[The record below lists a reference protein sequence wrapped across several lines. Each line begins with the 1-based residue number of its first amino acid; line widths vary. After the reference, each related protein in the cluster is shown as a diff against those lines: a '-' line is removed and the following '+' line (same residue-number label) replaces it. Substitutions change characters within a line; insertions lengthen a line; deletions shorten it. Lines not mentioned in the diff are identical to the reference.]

1 MSAGGTSRTSLPV
14 EPPLRRLAPR
24 PYAGTGGRAC
34 RRCVRGGRV
43 GMASDDLALL
53 KQMYQRGE
61 ITDEQYDVLRRH
73 VLWGTPLPDLVD
85 DPPPALSMP
94 PPPTGPVPPPLA
106 PPPPAQPPMAQQP
119 VGSPPT
125 AQPPM
130 APPPRVAAPA
140 PARMSIPPRTGPRH
154 ARDGASDGPPPRSA
168 HLDSPPRPRRP
179 ATHAAPPQHPGWSG
193 PPSGPP
199 PATRE
204 GWPGPPSGPPP
215 ATPEGRPGPPSGPP
229 AKPEGWSGPSSGP
242 VPVVR
247 RDRSGPA
254 RAQAQARS
262 GPPSGPTPAVRP
274 DRSTRREV
282 EPAEAPARRPGRAR
296 RGPRLL
302 AVLASLLLAAALAGA
317 GVWWFVLR
325 KTVVEPAVYASAVCG
340 SVRDWQQELDG
351 RTGALARSI
360 AQHDDPQTVRTA
372 VADYYT
378 QLAARTD
385 ALHTALVGA
394 GVPDLPG
401 GRAYADTLVRTV
413 ATQGAALRDS
423 AARADRLDTSSTRLF
438 RISLQSLLTSE
449 SASVTA
455 VITAA
460 ARPPAGTPSE
470 IRTTLADEPAC
481 APYTG

>member
-119 VGSPPT
+119 VGAPPT

-199 PATRE
+199 PAT
-204 GWPGPPSGPPP
+204 
-215 ATPEGRPGPPSGPP
+215 PEGRPGLPSGPR
-229 AKPEGWSGPSSGP
+229 ATRGGWSGPSSGP

-455 VITAA
+455 VITAV